1 MLIGRDKEL
10 SVLNKLYD
18 SDNFE
23 VTIIYGEKRVGKT
36 ALIKEFIKNKD
47 FIYFRSLESNALQNL
62 HNFSQDILEY
72 ENKDLI
78 GSSFDSFKKALEY
91 VFSIS
96 KNKRISLVI
105 DEFQNIVKAEKSFAK
120 TLGKLI
126 FENKESSK
134 LFLILSGS
142 ATFFLENKILDN
154 KASIFKDSLYKKPF
168 YQMKIDPLD
177 FFDTCK
183 FFKNYSNEDKAI
195 AYGILGGMPQY
206 LQQIDDKLSIED
218 NIKNTFLNPNSFIFL
233 ETHNIL
239 RQDLREVALYNAI
252 LEAIAS
258 GSCKLKDIS
267 CKVGE
272 SSAICATYIKNL
284 LTLDL

>member
-96 KNKRISLVI
+96 KNKRIILVI
-105 DEFQNIVKAEKSFAK
+105 DEYQNIVKAEKSFAK

-126 FENKESSK
+126 FENKESFK

-154 KASIFKDSLYKKPF
+154 KASNF
-168 YQMKIDPLD
+168 
-177 FFDTCK
+177 
-183 FFKNYSNEDKAI
+183 
-195 AYGILGGMPQY
+195 
-206 LQQIDDKLSIED
+206 
-218 NIKNTFLNPNSFIFL
+218 
-233 ETHNIL
+233 
-239 RQDLREVALYNAI
+239 
-252 LEAIAS
+252 
-258 GSCKLKDIS
+258 
-267 CKVGE
+267 
-272 SSAICATYIKNL
+272 
-284 LTLDL
+284 